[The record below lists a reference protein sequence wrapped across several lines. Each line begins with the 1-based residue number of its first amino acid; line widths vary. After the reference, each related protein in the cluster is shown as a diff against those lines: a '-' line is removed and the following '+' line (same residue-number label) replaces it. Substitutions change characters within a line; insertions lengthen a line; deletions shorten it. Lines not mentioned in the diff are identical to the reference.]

1 MTLEDS
7 IEPSYLLTGAP
18 SISKSYSLSL
28 DAEIILG
35 RDGVNLKA

>member
-1 MTLEDS
+1 MTLEES

-18 SISKSYSLSL
+18 SMSNSSSLSL

-35 RDGVNLKA
+35 REGVNLRA